1 MNTVLKSRRKN
12 RGPLKR
18 LRAGGMILAT
28 DCVKGQSHDSF
39 PKVKYLKLADELLEL
54 CTPVLERKVY
64 FHDRMETEFQ
74 GLNEKTPIDK
84 RKEVIHTHT
93 TR

>member
-1 MNTVLKSRRKN
+1 M
-12 RGPLKR
+12 
-18 LRAGGMILAT
+18 
-28 DCVKGQSHDSF
+28 
-39 PKVKYLKLADELLEL
+39 KYLKLADELLEL